1 MIIFILWFLFTRQK
15 YWNDCYPYES
25 QYLSKSDAEYL
36 NTFDLRL
43 LFDDEDTEYLGDLG
57 KELIMSSYN
66 NNGIRPEQYSDII
79 TEQYLKI
86 LNVRSN
92 DSNSVDNKFTLKA
105 LDVKNKGDKAI
116 VFWGVEYEEFDS
128 SGNVLHG
135 TGFGSYSRRIYFE
148 KKNNKWIMW

>member
-1 MIIFILWFLFTRQK
+1 
-15 YWNDCYPYES
+15 
-25 QYLSKSDAEYL
+25 
-36 NTFDLRL
+36 
-43 LFDDEDTEYLGDLG
+43 
-57 KELIMSSYN
+57 MSSYN